1 MATYVLVHGSWHGS
15 WCWKRVRQAL
25 AAKGHDVYTPTLTGL
40 GERSHLASPAVNL
53 STHIADVVNLI
64 GWEQLADVILCGHS
78 YAGWVIS
85 GVADQIPHRLRAL
98 VYLDAYVVEDGECFF
113 DHLPPEEAER
123 RRQQARTTG
132 DGWKV
137 DPLPAE
143 IFHVNPRDRAWVDA
157 QCTVQPIG
165 TYEER
170 LHLRGG
176 IQQISDITHILCTG
190 WERTPFPASH
200 ERAKRRG
207 WKTRTMTC
215 GHEAMLDCPEE
226 LANLLMEID
235 SGQRSNPSVTP
246 RGSG

>member
-15 WCWKRVRQAL
+15 WCWKRVRKAL
-25 AAKGHDVYTPTLTGL
+25 TAAGHDVFTPTLTCV
-40 GERSHLASPAVNL
+40 GERSHLASAEINL
-53 STHIADVVNLI
+53 STHIADVINLI
-64 GWEQLADVILCGHS
+64 RWEELTDVILCGHS

-85 GVADQIPHRLRAL
+85 GVADRIPDRIRAMI
-98 VYLDAYVVEDGECFF
+98 YLDAYVVEDGECFF
-113 DHLPPEEAER
+113 DHLAPER
-123 RRQQARTTG
+123 RRLQARTTG
-132 DGWKV
+132 EGWKV

-143 IFHVNPRDRAWVDA
+143 VLKVNERDRAWVDA

-170 LHLRGG
+170 LHLNGG

-207 WKTRTMTC
+207 WKTLTMSC
-215 GHEAMLDCPEE
+215 GHEAMLDSPDE
-226 LANLLMEID
+226 LVALLAEI
-235 SGQRSNPSVTP
+235 
-246 RGSG
+246 GSGKAQPVA